1 MGSECKG
8 APRLWRPARTRIE
21 AYCRKEPIA
30 MDAPV
35 IETQRLILR
44 GHRLEDFDA
53 LAALW
58 ADPQVARF
66 IMGKPATREES
77 WARLLKYAGHWRLLG
92 FGFWAV
98 ELKAGGSFIGDV
110 GFANWHRQITPSL
123 DAMPEAGWVFSST
136 THGRGMASEAVQ
148 AALAWADRHFAGG
161 TTTCIVGVDNVA
173 SIRVA
178 QKTGY
183 REYARSEF
191 KDKQVIQFRR

>member
-1 MGSECKG
+1 ME
-8 APRLWRPARTRIE
+8 I
-21 AYCRKEPIA
+21 
-30 MDAPV
+30 PV

-98 ELKAGGSFIGDV
+98 ELKAAGSFIGDV

-148 AALAWADRHFAGG
+148 AALAWADHHFAGG

-173 SIRVA
+173 SIRIA